1 MDPRC
6 PARKGELCPCGCGLT
21 SRTHGTRSCYKAGCR
36 GDACTAANREYS
48 RGLAQRAGKAE
59 GRQRNELETLTGTI
73 LHRQAPTPASPAPWS
88 APAATTVQ
96 RRAPA
101 RRTSPAKTASRR
113 LAITELAPPSNCPR
127 CGACIDLGC
136 PGACACGAGTPRNG
150 GAPPLAPGATPL
162 VDGWGGPVAGMIL
175 PPPGAPDPCQQPQPI
190 RSCGSCGEVA
200 RYELAHAAASGFLCP
215 RCARTAV
222 TLLPGA
228 RLHDLA
234 PGGQKQLASWSGSVT
249 GIILPPPGA
258 PIQPQA
264 SPAPT
269 APALAQPSLGE
280 VVHGALRAWPKPA
293 GRTLAG
299 PGPAGDHLGEQADE
313 EDRPAPR
320 TIQAEPVPA
329 SAGQD
334 AYYYARQNS
343 ASAAGDLSFR
353 HEQPAA

>member
-1 MDPRC
+1 MRMRAHQPHPRH
-6 PARKGELCPCGCGLT
+6 PVLPKV
-21 SRTHGTRSCYKAGCR
+21 GCR
-36 GDACTAANREYS
+36 GDASPRQTANTPEAWPSGREK
-48 RGLAQRAGKAE
+48 RE

-73 LHRQAPTPASPAPWS
+73 LHRQAPTPQPSPLVSPRRNHRPAQGTGPQDQPRQDRITAPGHHRAG
-88 APAATTVQ
+88 APVELPPL
-96 RRAPA
+96 RRVH
-101 RRTSPAKTASRR
+101 RSGV
-113 LAITELAPPSNCPR
+113 PR
-127 CGACIDLGC
+127 GMCL
-136 PGACACGAGTPRNG
+136 GAGTPRNG

-200 RYELAHAAASGFLCP
+200 RYELAHAAAERLLAP
-215 RCARTAV
+215 AVARTAV

-299 PGPAGDHLGEQADE
+299 PDAR
-313 EDRPAPR
+313 RPPR
-320 TIQAEPVPA
+320 RA
-329 SAGQD
+329 S
-334 AYYYARQNS
+334 R
-343 ASAAGDLSFR
+343 
-353 HEQPAA
+353 